1 MAVTFRI
8 EPFKAELRYGIVD
21 ALVMAKRNLLRYR
34 RSTDLLIFS
43 TIQPVMFVLMF
54 AFVFGG
60 AIDTPG
66 GSYVNFLLP
75 GIMVLSVLFGS
86 TQTGIGLAED
96 VASGQVDRYRS
107 LPMAR
112 SAVVAGRILADT
124 ARNTF
129 VVTVML
135 TVGYAIGFRFN
146 GTVLGAIATVAVAV
160 AMGHAFSWIPASIG
174 TSVKTAQ
181 TAEAAGVVWIFPLV
195 FLSSVFVPLETM
207 PDWLQVFAAN
217 NPVTVTANAL
227 RGLSQGGEFWE
238 PLWKTAAWWTGI
250 MAVFVPVAIWRYH
263 SLR

>member
-1 MAVTFRI
+1 MAVTFRVV
-8 EPFKAELRYGIVD
+8 PFRAELRYGFVD

-66 GSYVNFLLP
+66 GNYVNFLLP
-75 GIMVLSVLFGS
+75 GIMVMSVLFGS

-96 VASGQVDRYRS
+96 VASGLVDRYRS

-129 VVTVML
+129 VITVIL
-135 TVGYAIGFRFN
+135 AVGYTIGLRFN
-146 GTVLGAIATVAVAV
+146 GTVLGAIATVAVAA
-160 AMGHAFSWIPASIG
+160 AMGHAFSWISAAIG
-174 TSVKTAQ
+174 TSVKKAE

-195 FLSSVFVPLETM
+195 FLSSVFVPVETI
-207 PDWLQVFAAN
+207 PDWLQVVA
-217 NPVTVTANAL
+217 ANAL
-227 RGLSQGGEFWE
+227 RGLSQGGDYWE
-238 PLWKTAAWWTGI
+238 PLWKAAVWWTAI
-250 MAVFVPVAIWRYH
+250 MAVFVPVAIWRYR

>member
-1 MAVTFRI
+1 MAAELKIKSLGT
-8 EPFKAELRYGIVD
+8 ELRYASVD

-66 GSYVNFLLP
+66 GEYINFLLP
-75 GIMVLSVLFGS
+75 GILVMSVLFGS

-96 VASGQVDRYRS
+96 IASGLVDRYRS

-124 ARNTF
+124 ARNAF
-129 VVTVML
+129 VVTVMVA
-135 TVGYAIGFRFN
+135 VGYAIGFRFN
-146 GTVLGAIATVAVAV
+146 GTVLNAIASMAVAV
-160 AMGHAFSWIPASIG
+160 VFGHAFSWISASIG
-174 TSVKTAQ
+174 TSVKKAE

-195 FLSSVFVPLETM
+195 FLSAVFVPVETM

-217 NPVTVTANAL
+217 NPVTVATGAA
-227 RGLSQGGEFWE
+227 RGLSQGGEYWE
-238 PLWKTAAWWTGI
+238 PLWKAAAWWTAI
-250 MAVFVPVAIWRYH
+250 MAVFVPVAIWRYRG
-263 SLR
+263 LR